1 MMSGHIF
8 LDINRP
14 FASCP
19 KPLFHN
25 EAKCEAIDMKIIFYS
40 HASKTYF
47 HKKSFALSV
56 IFKGKVLELKNGLL
70 QTLYVILCKGYICV
84 KNKKNIIH

>member
-1 MMSGHIF
+1 MMGGHIF

-25 EAKCEAIDMKIIFYS
+25 EAKCEAIDMKILFFILMQI
-40 HASKTYF
+40 KLI
-47 HKKSFALSV
+47 FAL
-56 IFKGKVLELKNGLL
+56 GLVLKARALL
-70 QTLYVILCKGYICV
+70 CMSLLCSWLRNRRNDKTNPV
-84 KNKKNIIH
+84 F

>member
-8 LDINRP
+8 PDINRP

-25 EAKCEAIDMKIIFYS
+25 EAKCEAIDMKILFFILMQIKLIFTTKVLHLAYS
-40 HASKTYF
+40 
-47 HKKSFALSV
+47 L
-56 IFKGKVLELKNGLL
+56 IFKVRVLELRNGLL
-70 QTLYVILCKGYICV
+70 QTLHNTL
-84 KNKKNIIH
+84 

>member
-1 MMSGHIF
+1 MMGGHIF

-25 EAKCEAIDMKIIFYS
+25 EAKCEAIDMKILFFILMQIKLVFTRKVL
-40 HASKTYF
+40 H
-47 HKKSFALSV
+47 LSL
-56 IFKGKVLELKNGLL
+56 IFKVRVLELRNGLL
-70 QTLYVILCKGYICV
+70 ETLHNTL
-84 KNKKNIIH
+84 